1 MNERAGEE
9 SRLPPDDAGRDASVD
24 SVVGEAGRQLRAPWA
39 AAIAGLLFAALFTA
53 ALVLLRSQ
61 PMVTAGDVELV
72 RLYST
77 GQDLPALIGGL
88 YLAPFA
94 GIMFLW
100 FIAVIRDQ
108 LGEREDRFFATVF
121 FGSGVLFVAL
131 MFAATAL
138 ASAPSVGVRYLDQAP
153 PTAFT
158 MGLLRALSYTFLF
171 AFATRA
177 AAIFLI
183 STATIGLRSRVF
195 PRWFAVTGY
204 LLGILLL
211 VVVTAWD
218 WIIVVLPAWVAVV
231 SLYIL
236 RRERARRRTG

>member
-1 MNERAGEE
+1 MSEHRDPE
-9 SRLPPDDAGRDASVD
+9 SRASAGAPAPDAA
-24 SVVGEAGRQLRAPWA
+24 VVALDEAGRQLRAPWA
-39 AAIAGLLFAALFTA
+39 AAIAGLLFAVLFTA

-61 PMVTAGDVELV
+61 PMITAGDVELV

-131 MFAATAL
+131 MFAATAV

-153 PTAFT
+153 PTANT
-158 MGLLRALSYTFLF
+158 TALLRALSYTFLF

-177 AAIFLI
+177 AAVFLI
-183 STATIGLRSRVF
+183 ATATIGLRSRVF

-218 WIIVVLPAWVAVV
+218 WIIMVLPAWVAVV